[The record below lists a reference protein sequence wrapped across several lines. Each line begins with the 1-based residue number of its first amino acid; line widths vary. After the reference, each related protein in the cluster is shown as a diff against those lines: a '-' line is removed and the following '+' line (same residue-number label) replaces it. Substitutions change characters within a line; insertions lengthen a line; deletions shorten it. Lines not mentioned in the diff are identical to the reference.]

1 MARGSVSFVFY
12 WIDRTPLAQGY
23 TAWGGG
29 EPGKSEKCGNMFG
42 TEKRAG
48 KWNDITCDLSPGNL
62 KEAPGILC
70 QEKD

>member
-70 QEKD
+70 QKKD